1 MSKTNMF
8 RTLKIFRFAAIIAIS
23 CLASC
28 KQATDTGATKSEA
41 VAMVKKAVK
50 FIRQQ
55 GTEKAYKEFNTKGGQ
70 FTDRDLYIVVYGM
83 NGVVLAHG
91 ANNKMIN
98 KNLIELT
105 DIDGKSFVKERI
117 ELAQRN
123 DSFWHEYKFINPENK
138 KIEPKAMYC
147 ERLTETIV
155 CGGVYLQTVH

>member
-1 MSKTNMF
+1 
-8 RTLKIFRFAAIIAIS
+8 
-23 CLASC
+23 
-28 KQATDTGATKSEA
+28 
-41 VAMVKKAVK
+41 MVKKAVK
-50 FIRQQ
+50 FIKRQ
-55 GTEKAYKEFNTKGGQ
+55 GAEKAYKEFNIKGGQ

-91 ANNKMIN
+91 ANSKMIN

-105 DIDGKSFVKERI
+105 DIDGKTLVKERI

-123 DSFWHEYKFINPENK
+123 TEFWHEYKFINPENK

-155 CGGVYLQTVH
+155 CGGVYL